1 VHRKY
6 IAALAAALGSLAL
19 VACGGSGKTVTVVER
34 SVVTGESAQ
43 VAPSSATPVRETS
56 DPAAATSVPDLVGE
70 RLDVAEDDLQ
80 EKGLDYKEIGGGT
93 FGIVVLS
100 NWEVCETKPS
110 AGDDVGQGDEVKLI
124 VERVGSC

>member
-1 VHRKY
+1 MHRTL
-6 IAALAAALGSLAL
+6 IAVL
-19 VACGGSGKTVTVVER
+19 VAATAAIALTACGDSGKTVTVVER
-34 SVVTGESAQ
+34 TVVTGDESQASAS
-43 VAPSSATPVRETS
+43 APTPVS
-56 DPAAATSVPDLVGE
+56 DTDSAGVEVPDLVGE

-80 EKGLDYKEIGGGT
+80 EQDLDYKEIGGGT